1 MHMYSKM
8 RINSCVMTLIKRAS
22 HRLSDRCQ
30 NMLFGEITFIM
41 RLYINKSRLPRIDLN
56 LLY

>member
-1 MHMYSKM
+1 MYSKM